1 MSKKILILSANF
13 DLYNAILR
21 ANGNDAYQAVDIRDD
36 VALFEHLRVDPHLV
50 AAIIFSLA
58 TNVEILKMANDYIQS
73 SQLCLPMVAEI
84 AGLDDDHAMLEQNI
98 STFANAF
105 IQLPLDHE
113 NVLDVLGQV
122 ENYKK
127 EQLKLNG
134 ILDWCDGACDT
145 VVKLQQSIIK
155 AAKSDLPIVIEG
167 AAGAPKTMV
176 ALSIARLS
184 KRFRKPLCIVD
195 CLTFGDELD
204 QEVFGHSGHHGSIW
218 KADKGIIFLNNISFL
233 TKEFQQNLYRLLSA
247 GEVYSHRLNTYIR
260 LDVQVILT
268 SEVDLIEEVKMGR
281 LREDL
286 YYRLN
291 VSPIILSKLTSNSDD
306 IPVLAQQFANVLS
319 QKLYRHPA
327 IITEAAIAA
336 LNNYCWPGGH
346 LQFENVLKWAVVQS
360 GGDAI
365 TIEHLSSLGIRRTH
379 NNVPLTAPLVIEH
392 TCNENEDF
400 LTGSKQNEPFDEV
413 IYSDQS
419 FGLNETVSDSLAML
433 TEEGEIRPLDR
444 VEEELIRYAL
454 VFYKGRMSHVAKQ
467 LGIGRSTLYRKL
479 KAYEIDPICPLDLA
493 S

>member
-21 ANGNDAYQAVDIRDD
+21 ANGNDAYQAVNIQDD

-50 AAIIFSLA
+50 IAIIFSLA
-58 TNVEILKMANDYIQS
+58 TNVKILKMANNFIQS
-73 SQLCLPMVAEI
+73 AQLCLPMVAEI
-84 AGLDDDHAMLEQNI
+84 AGLDDDHALLDQNI
-98 STFANAF
+98 STFANA
-105 IQLPLDHE
+105 IIPLPLDPAK
-113 NVLDVLGQV
+113 VWDVLGQI

-127 EQLKLNG
+127 AQLKLNG
-134 ILDWCDGACDT
+134 ILDWCDGTCDT

-176 ALSIARLS
+176 ALSIAKLS
-184 KRFRKPLCIVD
+184 KRFRKPIFIVD
-195 CLTFGDELD
+195 CLALGDELD
-204 QEVFGHSGHHGSIW
+204 HEIFGHSGHHGSIW
-218 KADKGIIFLNNISFL
+218 KADKGVIFLNNIRSL
-233 TKEFQQNLYRLLSA
+233 TTEFQQNLYHLLSE
-247 GEVYSHRLNTYIR
+247 GEAYSYKLKAYVR
-260 LDVQVILT
+260 LDVRVILT
-268 SEVDLIEEVKMGR
+268 SEMDLIDEVKMGR

-291 VSPIILSKLTSNSDD
+291 VSPIVLSKLTSNSDD

-319 QKLYRHPA
+319 QKLYQRPA
-327 IITEAAIAA
+327 MITEAAISAF
-336 LNNYCWPGGH
+336 NNYCWPGGH

-365 TIEHLSSLGIRRTH
+365 TIEHLSSLGMRKTH

-392 TCNENEDF
+392 TCNENEDL

-413 IYSDQS
+413 TYSDQS
-419 FGLNETVSDSLAML
+419 FGLSETVSDSLAIL